1 MKKIIAIFCM
11 TCAFTAGA
19 LFCKEAKNADEEKER
34 WAITFKNG
42 YFYPQECTLREIFD
56 RSGGKGGYWVEGA
69 ARCRFWKGMNVEASG
84 SYFKRKGY
92 ALCGTECTE
101 VKIPTLGLGLK
112 YFFNC
117 ADFCDDCSDCCKRF
131 SLFLG
136 AGLRVFFYR
145 ERNSSPFVIQCVDK
159 TTVGGMVNFGI
170 EVDIWKGLFL
180 DLFVD
185 YNFRKLS
192 LGRGDF
198 CNSCGSCCNPCC
210 TPCTTTSSAS
220 FDSCC
225 PSCCFDIHVGGVVG
239 GIGLGYKF

>member
-1 MKKIIAIFCM
+1 MKKL
-11 TCAFTAGA
+11 
-19 LFCKEAKNADEEKER
+19 LFLLSLLCISSIVAAKKNDDEKER
-34 WAITFKNG
+34 WAITLKNG
-42 YFYPQECTLREIFD
+42 YFYPQECVLREIFD

-69 ARCRFWKGMNVEASG
+69 VRCRVWKGLNVEASG
-84 SYFKRKGY
+84 SYFKHDGC

-117 ADFCDDCSDCCKRF
+117 ADFCDDCSDWCKRF

-145 ERNSSPFVIQCVDK
+145 ERNGSPYVIQCVDK

-170 EVDIWKGLFL
+170 EIDVYKGLFI

-185 YNFRKLS
+185 YNFKKLNI
-192 LGRGDF
+192 DCND
-198 CNSCGSCCNPCC
+198 CNSCCNSCCDPSCTPCC
-210 TPCTTTSSAS
+210 TPCTTTSSTS
-220 FDSCC
+220 CGFCC
-225 PSCCFDIHVGGVVG
+225 PSCRFDIHVGGVVG
-239 GIGLGYKF
+239 GVGIGYKF